1 MGKLIFPTL
10 ISKYVLRK
18 SSVFILL
25 GVNQYSKQ
33 CLCSLGFL
41 LLSSF
46 ALQANTAFHQKPL
59 GVGTPLQVGAAS
71 LKITPPVGSV
81 MGNSYGLSI
90 SEGVHDDLFAKALV
104 FDVGG
109 VKGAF
114 LALDLIS
121 IPYGIVVQTREL
133 IANKTEIPMENVIL
147 TATHCHAGPQMN
159 PRFLKAIGGEAEK
172 KSLEYLKQLPE
183 KLLNAIQMAE
193 ASLQPAKTSIGT
205 FHEEKV
211 NFNRRFLMKDGSF
224 RTNPGRLNPLIKRA
238 MGPVDP
244 KGSVLFFET
253 MDDRPLAVLVNFALH
268 PAIVGGNQFSADF
281 PGVVS
286 QLMEK
291 AYGEELVTVYTNGNS
306 GNINHIDVQNN
317 SSLGQYEES
326 ARIGTILAA
335 GVLKAL
341 SSLSPLDINSLQV
354 AKMEVALPIP
364 NIAQQKVLWAEEILD
379 RFGKSAP
386 PNFAD
391 VVEAWRILDLKKG
404 NSGEE
409 ARQKYTTTVPL
420 TKDGN
425 AIVSE
430 VQVMGL
436 GDELALV
443 GFPGDAFVELSL
455 AIRLKSPFTNTIVCE
470 QSGNGNL
477 SYVPDRKAFLE
488 GGYEVNS
495 ARFSPGGGEL
505 LVDAVQQLLIDLYY
519 H

>member
-133 IANKTEIPMENVIL
+133 IANKTEILMENVIL

-193 ASLQPAKTSIGT
+193 VSLQPAKASIGT
-205 FHEEKV
+205 FHEDKV
-211 NFNRRFLMKDGSF
+211 NFNRRFLMKDGS
-224 RTNPGRLNPLIKRA
+224 
-238 MGPVDP
+238 
-244 KGSVLFFET
+244 
-253 MDDRPLAVLVNFALH
+253 
-268 PAIVGGNQFSADF
+268 
-281 PGVVS
+281 
-286 QLMEK
+286 
-291 AYGEELVTVYTNGNS
+291 
-306 GNINHIDVQNN
+306 
-317 SSLGQYEES
+317 
-326 ARIGTILAA
+326 
-335 GVLKAL
+335 
-341 SSLSPLDINSLQV
+341 
-354 AKMEVALPIP
+354 
-364 NIAQQKVLWAEEILD
+364 
-379 RFGKSAP
+379 
-386 PNFAD
+386 
-391 VVEAWRILDLKKG
+391 
-404 NSGEE
+404 
-409 ARQKYTTTVPL
+409 
-420 TKDGN
+420 

-436 GDELALV
+436 GDALVLV